1 MVINQLNFISMR
13 LLFWISLAA
22 LLVFELANVYFIM
35 PMPGSQ
41 QFDSLSVAYFLYTKR
56 WWFRV
61 ILFAGLLAGWY
72 GASFKKKWLPWIG
85 IIPAG
90 ILVYIVNFQM
100 AADRMF
106 KPAETLKMATAA
118 ENKVDSN
125 RLVVGVSIGNE
136 ARAYPIRLI
145 GYHHFVEDSI
155 NGNPIL
161 VTYCTVCRTG
171 RVYDP
176 RIDGKREHFRLVGM
190 DHFNAMIEDA
200 TTKSWWQQATGEAVT
215 GFLKGKR
222 LKEIICTQATL
233 AEWLKMKPHSLVMQP
248 DPTFENKYDT
258 SLKYEEGQS
267 RKKLTGTDSLSWK
280 NKSWIVGI
288 ELNGKAKAYDW
299 NGLKK
304 ERLIQ
309 DTLSGQNI
317 LIALSTDKKSF
328 FAFGIPVPGVPF
340 QIMGD
345 TLLSGTQKYLVNG
358 KALTGSKDLIQ
369 IPAYQ
374 EFWHSWKNFH
384 PLTETW
390 PSIRE

>member
-1 MVINQLNFISMR
+1 MR
-13 LLFWISLAA
+13 VLFWISLAA

-41 QFDSLSVAYFLYTKR
+41 QFDSLPVAYFLYTNR
-56 WWFRV
+56 WWFR
-61 ILFAGLLAGWY
+61 IILLAGLIVGWY
-72 GASFKKKWLPWIG
+72 GSSFKKKWLPLLG
-85 IIPAG
+85 IVPAG
-90 ILVYIVNFQM
+90 VILYIVNFQM

-106 KPAETLKMATAA
+106 RQVKTLKMETAA

-125 RLVVGVSIGNE
+125 RLVIGISMGNE

-155 NGNPIL
+155 SGNPIL

-171 RVYDP
+171 RVFNP
-176 RIDGKREHFRLVGM
+176 QVDGKPEHFRLVGM
-190 DHFNAMIEDA
+190 DHFNAMIEDES
-200 TTKSWWQQATGEAVT
+200 TKSWWQQATGEAVA
-215 GFLKGKR
+215 GPSKGKR
-222 LKEIICTQATL
+222 LGEIICSQVTL

-248 DPTFENKYDT
+248 DPAFENKYDT

-328 FAFGIPVPGVPF
+328 FAFGIPVPGAPF

-345 TLLSGTQKYLVNG
+345 TLLSGAQKYLVNG
-358 KALTGSKDLIQ
+358 KSLIGSKDLIQ

-384 PLTETW
+384 PATETW
-390 PSIRE
+390 PSTRE